1 MKQQSFSEYLAFV
14 AFIGLAAVL
23 LGSSSLELSF
33 QSAAHGPGQ
42 WLGQDAVLEDSQV
55 QQQRQQ
61 QQQQHATA
69 TFASHPAAPVGTPEA
84 PERFQKLRNRPALA
98 LRNEHSSYPQIR
110 WPQYSGQ
117 QLQPPSQAE
126 LQNNSGEP
134 VNGSNPY
141 MLVVYNGS
149 FFGKQWPTHA

>member
-1 MKQQSFSEYLAFV
+1 MKQRSFPEYLAFAAV

-23 LGSSSLELSF
+23 LGSSSPQLSF
-33 QSAAHGPGQ
+33 QCAALGQRQ
-42 WLGQDAVLEDSQV
+42 WLGQDAVLKGSQV
-55 QQQRQQ
+55 

-69 TFASHPAAPVGTPEA
+69 TFAGRPATLAAGTPAAL
-84 PERFQKLRNRPALA
+84 ERFQHLHNRPALA
-98 LRNEHSSYPQIR
+98 LLNGNGSYPQIQ

-117 QLQPPSQAE
+117 QLQPPSEAE
-126 LQNNSGEP
+126 MQTNSSEP
-134 VNGSNPY
+134 VKGSNPY